1 VVSQTELGTQ
11 KIRNH
16 EGGRSR
22 VKTEAEI
29 TGPASFTYFVNELT
43 LAVLPE
49 PALIWLL
56 AASFFGAALRR
67 YH

>member
-1 VVSQTELGTQ
+1 
-11 KIRNH
+11 
-16 EGGRSR
+16 